1 MADGDYELA
10 THISGYYNEAYDAKI
25 EEAFAATDREA
36 RAKALHEAEKL
47 LMTDMPIV
55 PLVQLQNAVVV
66 GEDLKGLKDSFW
78 GLDLFHHAKLEN
90 RAKYEETAAPA
101 A

>member
-1 MADGDYELA
+1 
-10 THISGYYNEAYDAKI
+10 
-25 EEAFAATDREA
+25 
-36 RAKALHEAEKL
+36 
-47 LMTDMPIV
+47 MTDMPIV
-55 PLVQLQNAVVV
+55 PLVQLQNAVVI

>member
-1 MADGDYELA
+1 
-10 THISGYYNEAYDAKI
+10 
-25 EEAFAATDREA
+25 
-36 RAKALHEAEKL
+36 
-47 LMTDMPIV
+47 MTDMPIV

-90 RAKYEETAAPA
+90 RAKYEETVAPA